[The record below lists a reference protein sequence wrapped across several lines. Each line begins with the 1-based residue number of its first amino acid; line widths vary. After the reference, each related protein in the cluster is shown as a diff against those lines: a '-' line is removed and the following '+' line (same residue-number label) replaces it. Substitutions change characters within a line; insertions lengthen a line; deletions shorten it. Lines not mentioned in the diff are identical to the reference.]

1 MLEPDAAHWGR
12 WAEAGMM
19 AMNEDKFPVF
29 DQNCAEG
36 RNNAICRL
44 FYLQPNEAGD
54 VDSKLQD
61 YIGTLY
67 PYVFTD
73 TESQDN
79 ITQGPRKLAQKAIDR
94 GDFAECTV
102 KKLWNYFMKRP
113 PLDSEADL
121 MSALAND
128 FAGDNYNFRNLVKR
142 IITRDEYIQSERFGM
157 EDPS

>member
-19 AMNEDKFPVF
+19 AVNEEDYPIF

-36 RNNAICRL
+36 RNNARCRL

-54 VDSKLQD
+54 VDSKLQE

-67 PYVFTD
+67 PYVFAD
-73 TESQDN
+73 AESQDN

-94 GDFAECTV
+94 GDFRRVHGE
-102 KKLWNYFMKRP
+102 
-113 PLDSEADL
+113 EAL
-121 MSALAND
+121 ELFHA
-128 FAGDNYNFRNLVKR
+128 AGTIGLGSRSD
-142 IITRDEYIQSERFGM
+142 QCFGQRLCQRQLQF
-157 EDPS
+157 